1 MLSELLQETVNF
13 YKKFAFEINVIRLE
27 VSLSFFYLIQIYLD
41 HTVLDSIQLY
51 PDYTMFAVP

>member
-27 VSLSFFYLIQIYLD
+27 VSLSFFLIQIYLD
-41 HTVLDSIQLY
+41 YTVLDSIQLY

>member
-27 VSLSFFYLIQIYLD
+27 VSLSFFF
-41 HTVLDSIQLY
+41 DSDIPRLY
-51 PDYTMFAVP
+51 CVG